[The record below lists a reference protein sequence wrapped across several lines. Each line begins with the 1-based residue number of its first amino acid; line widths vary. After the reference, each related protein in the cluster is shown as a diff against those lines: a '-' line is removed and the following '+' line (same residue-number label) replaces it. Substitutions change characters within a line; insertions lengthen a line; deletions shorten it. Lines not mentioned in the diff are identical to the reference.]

1 MNGAAVS
8 IIWLWVSAVLMAS
21 VITLWVRV
29 YRRTTSVPSHL
40 AKNARSAREQVKLAG
55 HRTGMRIL
63 LFVNLKPLQHEVKR
77 RPPVLPVAVAF
88 VSCLGLSA
96 CASNKQA
103 DAWQQDKPVV
113 IASMQKLQ
121 GEQQSMKDEISNLQ
135 RRMIELEQKQAAQ
148 SSIVDTQNASILQ
161 LQTSTAHLKV
171 VAAKSKKSSRITKQK
186 LVKKLNKIAKSIS
199 KPIVASPAHPREE
212 EKNHYT
218 AAYLALKSGRYKEA
232 TRSFRNLLK
241 MFPKGEYVDQA
252 WYWLGESYYAQHRLK
267 QAIHAFETIAKHY
280 PKSAK
285 HAAALLK
292 LGLAYQ
298 DASRL
303 RDARVTLQRLIQKH
317 SDSAAAEQARSQ
329 LRLMQKKKR

>member
-1 MNGAAVS
+1 
-8 IIWLWVSAVLMAS
+8 
-21 VITLWVRV
+21 
-29 YRRTTSVPSHL
+29 
-40 AKNARSAREQVKLAG
+40 
-55 HRTGMRIL
+55 
-63 LFVNLKPLQHEVKR
+63 
-77 RPPVLPVAVAF
+77 VLPVAVAF
-88 VSCLGLSA
+88 ASCLGISA
-96 CASNKQA
+96 CTSDKQPN
-103 DAWQQDKPVV
+103 AWQQDKQIT
-113 IASMQKLQ
+113 IASIQKLK
-121 GEQQSMKDEISNLQ
+121 GEQKSMKDKIDNLQ
-135 RRMIELEQKQAAQ
+135 SRMVKLEQAQTTQ
-148 SSIVDTQNASILQ
+148 SSMVDAHSTSILQ

-186 LVKKLNKIAKSIS
+186 LVKKLDKIAKSIS
-199 KPIVASPAHPREE
+199 KPIAVSPIHRGEE

-232 TRSFRNLLK
+232 TQSFRKLLK

-267 QAIHAFETIAKHY
+267 QAIHAFEIIAKHY

-298 DASRL
+298 DASRI
-303 RDARVTLQRLIQKH
+303 RDARVTLQRLIRGH
-317 SDSAAAEQARSQ
+317 PDSAAAEQARSQ